1 MHAGQPAG
9 HTASGGELPVLLRLL
24 RPGPAIAQGRGDA
37 AGSAEE
43 ERPVEL
49 QRLPPR
55 TRGEGYPAGAA
66 NQTADGEYDVR
77 DLECVL

>member
-55 TRGEGYPAGAA
+55 TRREGYPAGAT
-66 NQTADGEYDVR
+66 NQTADVEYDVR